1 MKPVPKEPPKRP
13 SVLQGLKGMFSYL
26 CSKRLAPLLLWFTCN
41 GIIVAVYSGFL
52 PFFIDY
58 SVGKDTS
65 TDEFYGDIVMILF
78 GIGEAV
84 GGISIGYFLDKC
96 GNRFGIVLTFIYA
109 IVSLS
114 FLLSDLFIL

>member
-1 MKPVPKEPPKRP
+1 
-13 SVLQGLKGMFSYL
+13 MFTYL

-52 PFFIDY
+52 PFFIDL

-78 GIGEAV
+78 GVGEAF
-84 GGISIGYFLDKC
+84 GGITIGFILDKC
-96 GNRFGIVLTFIYA
+96 GNRFGIVLTFLYA
-109 IVSLS
+109 IISLS
-114 FLLSDLFIL
+114 FILADLFIL